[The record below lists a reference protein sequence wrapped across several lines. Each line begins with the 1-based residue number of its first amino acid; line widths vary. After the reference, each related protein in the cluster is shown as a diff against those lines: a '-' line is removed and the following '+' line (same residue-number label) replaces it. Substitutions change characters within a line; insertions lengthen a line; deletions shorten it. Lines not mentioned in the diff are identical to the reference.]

1 MIRILFT
8 GGNLVIQIVAFRT
21 SDIDDVDIIRI
32 SRAIAS
38 VISLIHL
45 ANFSRIISR
54 HRARATI
61 RSRCFIFDSTRD
73 RDTSLS
79 REEGKTS
86 FPRAVSFPRCWIRD
100 ALTGDRLTRFA
111 PFTLT
116 TSTFL
121 RRFSHRSYSTRASGT
136 TGRSTRTG
144 RVCRLG
150 HLLLYRWW
158 MEELTL
164 ERRIPD
170 RPLSLSLTYGLSVSL
185 TPHPDTT
192 DTRLSHV

>member
-21 SDIDDVDIIRI
+21 SDIDVDIIRI
-32 SRAIAS
+32 SREIAS

-61 RSRCFIFDSTRD
+61 RCFIFDSTWD
-73 RDTSLS
+73 RDSSLS
-79 REEGKTS
+79 RERGKTS

-111 PFTLT
+111 PFALT

-136 TGRSTRTG
+136 TGRSTWTG
-144 RVCRLG
+144 RVCRLR

-170 RPLSLSLTYGLSVSL
+170 RPLSLSLTASPSLS
-185 TPHPDTT
+185 PRIP
-192 DTRLSHV
+192 TRLTRG

>member
-1 MIRILFT
+1 MLY
-8 GGNLVIQIVAFRT
+8 FR
-21 SDIDDVDIIRI
+21 D
-32 SRAIAS
+32 A
-38 VISLIHL
+38 
-45 ANFSRIISR
+45 
-54 HRARATI
+54 
-61 RSRCFIFDSTRD
+61 TRD
-73 RDTSLS
+73 RGAIC
-79 REEGKTS
+79 REREREGEARARRKTS
-86 FPRAVSFPRCWIRD
+86 FPRAVVSTLLNTRCINVD
-100 ALTGDRLTRFA
+100 CLTRFA

-170 RPLSLSLTYGLSVSL
+170 FSFSLSRFL
-185 TPHPDTT
+185 TPTVSFSFFLHPDTT